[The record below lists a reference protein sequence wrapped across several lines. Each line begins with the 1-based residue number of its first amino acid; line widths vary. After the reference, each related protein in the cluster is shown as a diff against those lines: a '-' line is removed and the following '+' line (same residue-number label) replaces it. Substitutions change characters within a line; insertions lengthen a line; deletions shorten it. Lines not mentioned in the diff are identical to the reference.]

1 MTDALLESLI
11 QFYMMPKNATQL
23 NEVQHAL
30 QPDSCWGHRGVSLNP
45 LKTML
50 NPIGLMSRDKSLSA
64 PIVIDQYYCSP
75 KISNWLPR

>member
-23 NEVQHAL
+23 NEVQHTL
-30 QPDSCWGHRGVSLNP
+30 QPHSCWGHRGGSLNS